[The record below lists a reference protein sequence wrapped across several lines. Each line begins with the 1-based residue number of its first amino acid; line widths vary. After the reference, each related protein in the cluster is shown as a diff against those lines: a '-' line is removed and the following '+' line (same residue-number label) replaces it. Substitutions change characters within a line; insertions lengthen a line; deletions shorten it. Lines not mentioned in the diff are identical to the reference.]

1 MFIARAIDRLRYV
14 SSRDGNAAAAFREAR
29 ATREG
34 GGNDRGGRDAV
45 VMMHSSRMEENR
57 KEINSSH
64 TAEHARLHAET
75 RARRNASRARRFAP
89 KERRR
94 GENRR
99 VYAFVAKR
107 FMSASNS
114 SRSGFD
120 PGTCV
125 LSDCGC
131 DCRPDEPGVGA
142 SKRCHPAGTA
152 AGVAGTPG
160 SSEAVRV
167 GDAEVS
173 RSGPSSWPSR
183 VLGVDPA
190 GSSKE
195 DAVFVR
201 ADSTSRKSSSN
212 AETTGS
218 ILDGGTF
225 ASSA

>member
-1 MFIARAIDRLRYV
+1 
-14 SSRDGNAAAAFREAR
+14 
-29 ATREG
+29 
-34 GGNDRGGRDAV
+34 
-45 VMMHSSRMEENR
+45 
-57 KEINSSH
+57 
-64 TAEHARLHAET
+64 
-75 RARRNASRARRFAP
+75 
-89 KERRR
+89 
-94 GENRR
+94 
-99 VYAFVAKR
+99 
-107 FMSASNS
+107 MSASNS

-125 LSDCGC
+125 SSDCGC

-160 SSEAVRV
+160 SSEAVRE

-173 RSGPSSWPSR
+173 EVSGPSSRPSR

-195 DAVFVR
+195 DAAFVR
-201 ADSTSRKSSSN
+201 ADSTDSTLRKSSSN
-212 AETTGS
+212 AETTGI